1 MFFNRLLSEQLKIFS
16 GLKPSSDR
24 FSSVNT
30 VNWFSM
36 SLYDKALGI
45 LDIGI
50 GATGTAVVT
59 VLAASDSSGTG
70 AEAIAFSRRRIGA
83 ASDTAG
89 TLTAT
94 ASTGFTTTAGGGDMY
109 LLEIDATDLP
119 DGKHYVQFCLTE
131 GVDSPVAAA
140 LIVILG
146 AARYAGAT
154 LPAAMAASGLGSS
167 SPSASVSS
175 SPSPSESPS
184 SSPSSSVSSSV
195 SSSPSSSVSSSSS
208 TSPSPS
214 ESPSASESS
223 SPSAS
228 SSA

>member
-1 MFFNRLLSEQLKIFS
+1 MVFNKLLSEQLKIFS
-16 GLKPSSDR
+16 GLKPASDR
-24 FSSVNT
+24 FSGVNT

-45 LDIGI
+45 LDVGI
-50 GATGTAVVT
+50 GASGTAVVT
-59 VLAASDSSGTG
+59 ARAASDSSGTG
-70 AEAIAFSRRRIGA
+70 AEAIAFKRRRIGA
-83 ASDTAG
+83 SSDTAG

-119 DGKHYVQFCLTE
+119 DGKHYVQFYLTE

-140 LIVILG
+140 LTVILG

-154 LPAAMAASGLGSS
+154 LPAAMAAAGLGSP

-175 SPSPSESPS
+175 SPSSSAS
-184 SSPSSSVSSSV
+184 SSPSSSASA
-195 SSSPSSSVSSSSS
+195 S
-208 TSPSPS
+208 TSS
-214 ESPSASESS
+214 SPSASESASESASASS

-228 SSA
+228 A